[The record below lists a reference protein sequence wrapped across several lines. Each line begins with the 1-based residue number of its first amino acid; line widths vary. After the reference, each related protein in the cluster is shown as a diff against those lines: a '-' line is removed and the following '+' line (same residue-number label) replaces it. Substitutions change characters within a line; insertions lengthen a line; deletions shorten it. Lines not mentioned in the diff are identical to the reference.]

1 MIKNKDLV
9 SIKEVRDLIEK
20 SKLAQEEFSKFS
32 QEEIDKIVRNMAMA
46 VSNRA
51 ERLAKMA
58 QEETGFGRWESKLE
72 KNRMASNKVYEYI
85 KDMKLVGVLN
95 RDEEK
100 KIIEIGVP
108 VGVIAGLVPS
118 TNPTSTV
125 IYKSLI
131 ALKSGNSIIFSPHP
145 TAIKCITET
154 VNIMAR
160 AAEESGAPKN
170 LIQSMSTLTIEAT
183 NELMS
188 HDDVNLILATG
199 GTGMVKA
206 AYSSGTPALGVGPG
220 NVPSFIERTAD
231 IKQAVRDII
240 SSKTFD
246 NGIICASEESIITE
260 NIIKDKV
267 IEEFKRQGAYFLN
280 DEEAEKF
287 KKIMQAPRGGLNA
300 RVVGKDALTLAS
312 YAGVNVPAN
321 TKIILYAEKGIGPK
335 YEFSKEKLNTLLGFY
350 TVEDWKEACEV
361 AKEIL
366 ENDGL
371 GHSVAIH
378 SKDDDVILR
387 FGLEK
392 KVSRILVNTPAA
404 QGGVGLTT
412 NLAPSFTLGCG
423 AAGGSATSDNVS
435 PENLI
440 DIRRIA
446 FGVENEDNSCDIEE
460 DDSKGIDLKLIEEL
474 VLAELKKY
482 NK

>member
-1 MIKNKDLV
+1 MIRDKDLV
-9 SIKEVRDLIEK
+9 SLQEVRDLVEK
-20 SKLAQEEFSKFS
+20 SKIAQEEFSKFS
-32 QEEIDKIVRNMAMA
+32 QEEIDKVVRNMAMA
-46 VSNRA
+46 VSSHA

-58 QEETGFGRWESKLE
+58 EEETGFGRWESKLE

-95 RDEEK
+95 RDKEK

-118 TNPTSTV
+118 TNPTSTA

-131 ALKSGNSIIFSPHP
+131 ALKSGNSIVFSPHP
-145 TAIKCITET
+145 SAIKCISET
-154 VNIMAR
+154 VGIMAR

-170 LIQSMSTLTIEAT
+170 LIQCMTTLTIEAT

-188 HDDVNLILATG
+188 HKDVSLILATG

-220 NVPSFIERTAD
+220 NVPCFIERTANIED
-231 IKQAVRDII
+231 AVRKII
-240 SSKTFD
+240 NSKTFD

-260 NIIKDKV
+260 HIIEDEV
-267 IEEFKRQGAYFLN
+267 IAEFKRQGAYFLN

-287 KKIMQAPRGGLNA
+287 KKIMHAPKGGLNA

-312 YAGVNVPAN
+312 YAGVQVPSN

-335 YEFSKEKLNTLLGFY
+335 FEFSKEKLNTLLGFY
-350 TVEDWKEACEV
+350 TVEDWKEACDV

-378 SKDDDVILR
+378 SCDDDIILQ
-387 FGLEK
+387 FGLKK
-392 KVSRILVNTPAA
+392 KVSRILVNTPSS
-404 QGGVGLTT
+404 QGGVGDTT
-412 NLAPSFTLGCG
+412 NLAPAFTLGCG
-423 AAGGSATSDNVS
+423 APGGSATSDNVS
-435 PENLI
+435 PKNLI

-446 FGVENEDNSCDIEE
+446 WGVEDVEPETCNIE
-460 DDSKGIDLKLIEEL
+460 SSTSIDVDLIKEL